1 MVCSTHCNTFALSP
15 FENQRMNNDDNECS
29 SISLSLFLDI
39 VCIKAHLHYHAC
51 VWFYNEFDMING
63 TESFA
68 HFQSVLSRITF
79 DFADTIYI
87 VFQ

>member
-1 MVCSTHCNTFALSP
+1 MMI
-15 FENQRMNNDDNECS
+15 MNVVAS
-29 SISLSLFLDI
+29 AFLFFLDI

-68 HFQSVLSRITF
+68 HFISFNVMTWACL
-79 DFADTIYI
+79 YKG
-87 VFQ
+87 

>member
-68 HFQSVLSRITF
+68 HFHILQRDDLGLFIQGMNN
-79 DFADTIYI
+79 I
-87 VFQ
+87 

>member
-1 MVCSTHCNTFALSP
+1 
-15 FENQRMNNDDNECS
+15 MNNDDNECS

-68 HFQSVLSRITF
+68 HFHILQRDDLALSIQGMNNIRLRRHNL
-79 DFADTIYI
+79 YL